1 MALIDFNDGVCTLR
15 SPTDLPRA
23 SGFLWNRKMML
34 HASARGY
41 VTALFMQPEPARYA
55 HAPVIQ
61 AKTFILP
68 EQAYFAHHPGRF
80 VYVKD
85 NDSGALFS
93 LPHEPVRKIPD
104 QFAFTQTPHDLTWE
118 TAVDG
123 LEGRLNLKLP
133 VDEVVELWSVRLAN
147 RSGRTRNL
155 SLFVYFPL
163 GFMSWMNQSARFVP
177 ELGGVVGTCVTPY
190 QKVADYFKNKDFKD
204 KTFLLSQVT
213 PDGFEARQEV
223 FEGEGGLMNPDGV
236 RVGLKGGEAVY
247 ETPACILQFEVTL
260 KDGEVFDNRLLFGP
274 ARDEAEIADIRARWF
289 ADGAFEQ
296 AELDYKAYL
305 AEGVG
310 VLHIE
315 TPDAHLNEFVNHWLA
330 RQVYY
335 HGDTNRLT
343 TDPQTRNFVQD
354 AMGMVYVQPHKAREA
369 FLYALSRQHEDGAMP
384 DGIKLYEDA
393 EFSYINQVPHT
404 DHCVWLFMW
413 CEAYLNETGDYGLL
427 EVDVAGQSVRQRL
440 EAALEHLW
448 RTRDERGLSFID
460 QGDWND
466 PMNMVG
472 YKGRGVS
479 GWLSL
484 AVAYACGLW
493 AEISQQTLWA
503 ERAQAINQAVNTHLW
518 DGDWFAR
525 GITDDGVVFG
535 VKTDKEGAIY
545 LNPQSFALLSGAA
558 DAGQMTRMAAAVEAR
573 LETPYGVEMLG
584 PPYSHMREDV
594 GRLTQKSAGAAENGS
609 VYNHAAAFYIYG
621 LYHTGQADKGFDL
634 LRRMLTGPDEADYL
648 QRGQIPVF
656 VPNYYRGAFREQP
669 GTAGRSSQL
678 FNTGTAAWVYRIVIE
693 GLFGL
698 KGTKDGLKIKPN
710 LPAHW
715 PEARLTRRFRDV
727 TYDIHIRRGDRSALI
742 IDGQTADGDILPLRD
757 CRVEVILT

>member
-1 MALIDFNDGVCTLR
+1 MALIDFKDGVCTLR
-15 SPTDLPRA
+15 SPTALPRA
-23 SGFLWNRKMML
+23 SGFLWNRRMML

-85 NDSGALFS
+85 RDTGEVFS
-93 LPHEPVRKIPD
+93 LPHEPVRKTPD

-118 TAVDG
+118 TQKDG
-123 LEGRLNLKLP
+123 LAGRLNLRLP
-133 VDEVVELWSVRLAN
+133 VDEVVELWSLGLAN
-147 RSGRTRNL
+147 RSGRTRHL

-163 GFMSWMNQSARFVP
+163 GFMSWMNQSARYEP
-177 ELGGVVGTCVTPY
+177 ELGGIVGTCVTPY
-190 QKVADYFKNKDFKD
+190 QKVADYFKHKDFKD
-204 KTFLLSQVT
+204 KTFLLSEVT

-223 FEGEGGLMNPDGV
+223 FEGEGGLMNPDGL
-236 RVGLKGGEAVY
+236 REGLKGGAAVY
-247 ETPACILQFEVTL
+247 ETPACILEFEVTL
-260 KDGEVFDNRLLFGP
+260 KDGEAFDNRLLFGP
-274 ARDEAEIADIRARWF
+274 AKDEAEIADIRRRWF
-289 ADGAFEQ
+289 AEGAF
-296 AELDYKAYL
+296 AEAEADYKTYL
-305 AEGVG
+305 AAGEGV
-310 VLHIE
+310 LQID
-315 TPDAHLNEFVNHWLA
+315 TPDAHLDEFVNHWLA
-330 RQVYY
+330 RQVFY

-354 AMGMVYVQPHKAREA
+354 AMGMVYVQPDKARDA
-369 FLYALSRQHEDGAMP
+369 FFYALSQQHDDGAMP
-384 DGIKLYEDA
+384 DGIKLYAEA

-413 CEAYLNETGDYGLL
+413 CEAYLSETGDYGLL
-427 EVDVAGQSVRQRL
+427 GVMVEGRSVRDRL
-440 EAALEHLW
+440 EAALDHLW
-448 RTRDERGLSFID
+448 VTRDKRGLSFID

-472 YKGRGVS
+472 FKGRGVS
-479 GWLSL
+479 GWLSV
-484 AVAYACGLW
+484 AVAYACDLW
-493 AEISQQTLWA
+493 SKIGGQTLWA
-503 ERAQAINQAVNTHLW
+503 VRAAEINRSVNRHLW

-525 GITDDGVVFG
+525 GITDDGAVFG
-535 VKTDKEGAIY
+535 VKTDAEGSIY
-545 LNPQSFALLSGAA
+545 LNPQSFALLAGAA
-558 DAGQMTRMAAAVEAR
+558 DEAQTDKILAAVETR

-584 PPYSHMREDV
+584 APYTAMREDV

-609 VYNHAAAFYIYG
+609 VYNHAAAFYIYS
-621 LYHTGQADKGFDL
+621 LYQTGHVDKGFDI

-656 VPNYYRGAFREQP
+656 VPNYYRGAFREHPQ
-669 GTAGRSSQL
+669 TAGRSSQL

-698 KGTKDGLKIKPN
+698 KGTADSLQIRPN
-710 LPAHW
+710 LPGDW
-715 PEARLTRRFRDV
+715 PEARVRRRFRGA
-727 TYDIHIRRGDRSALI
+727 TYDIHIRRGDRPSLRVDGVV
-742 IDGQTADGDILPLRD
+742 IDGDTVPVRD
-757 CRVEVILT
+757 CRVEVVV

>member
-1 MALIDFNDGVCTLR
+1 MSLITFKDGVCTLR
-15 SPTDLPRA
+15 SPTALPRA

-41 VTALFMQPEPARYA
+41 VTAMFMQPEPARYA

-85 NDSGALFS
+85 RDTGEVFS
-93 LPHEPVRKIPD
+93 LPHEPVRQTPD
-104 QFAFTQTPHDLTWE
+104 RFAFTQTPHDLTWE
-118 TAVDG
+118 TEKDG
-123 LEGRLNLKLP
+123 LAGRLNLRLP
-133 VDEVVELWSVRLAN
+133 VDEVVELWSLGLEN
-147 RSGRTRNL
+147 RSGRTRHL

-163 GFMSWMNQSARFVP
+163 GFMSWMNQSAKYEP
-177 ELGGVVGTCVTPY
+177 ELGGIVGTCVTPY

-204 KTFLLSQVT
+204 KTFLLSAVT

-236 RVGLKGGEAVY
+236 REGLRGGVAVY
-247 ETPACILQFEVTL
+247 ETPACILEFEVTL
-260 KDGEVFDNRLLFGP
+260 ADGEAFDNRLLFGP
-274 ARDEAEIADIRARWF
+274 AKDEAEIAAVRERWF

-296 AELDYKAYL
+296 AEADYKAYL
-305 AEGVG
+305 AEGAG
-310 VLHIE
+310 VLSIE
-315 TPDAHLNEFVNHWLA
+315 TPDAHLDEFVNHWLA

-354 AMGMVYVQPHKAREA
+354 AMGMVYVQPEKARDA
-369 FLYALSRQHEDGAMP
+369 FLYALSQQHEDGAMP
-384 DGIKLYEDA
+384 DGIKLYAEA

-413 CEAYLNETGDYGLL
+413 CEAYLSETGDYALL
-427 EVDVAGQSVRQRL
+427 DVVVEGRKVRDRL
-440 EAALEHLW
+440 EAALIHLW
-448 RTRDERGLSFID
+448 VTRDERGLSFID

-479 GWLSL
+479 GWLSV
-484 AVAYACGLW
+484 AVAYACDLW
-493 AEISQQTLWA
+493 AKIVGEGQWALRADEIN
-503 ERAQAINQAVNTHLW
+503 RAVNSHLW

-525 GITDDGVVFG
+525 GITDDGTAFG
-535 VKTDKEGAIY
+535 VKTDAEGAIY

-558 DAGQMTRMAAAVEAR
+558 DRAQTDKILAAVESR

-584 PPYSHMREDV
+584 APYTAMREDV

-609 VYNHAAAFYIYG
+609 VYNHAAAFYIYS
-621 LYHTGQADKGFDL
+621 LYQTGHIDKGFDI
-634 LRRMLTGPDEADYL
+634 LRRMLTGPGEADYL

-656 VPNYYRGAFREQP
+656 VPNYYRGAFREHPQ
-669 GTAGRSSQL
+669 TAGRSSQL

-693 GLFGL
+693 ELFGL
-698 KGTKDGLKIKPN
+698 KGTAEGLQIRPN

-715 PEARLTRRFRDV
+715 PEARVKRQFRGV
-727 TYDIHIRRGDRSALI
+727 TYDIHIRRGDRPSLRV
-742 IDGQTADGDILPLRD
+742 DGVSLDGDILPVRD
-757 CRVEVILT
+757 CRVEVEVV